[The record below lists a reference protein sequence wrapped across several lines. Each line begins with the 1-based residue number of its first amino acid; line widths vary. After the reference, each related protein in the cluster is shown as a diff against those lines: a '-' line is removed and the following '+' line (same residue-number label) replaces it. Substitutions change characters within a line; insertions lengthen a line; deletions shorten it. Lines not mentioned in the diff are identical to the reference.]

1 MNGTDYIYDHGYDG
15 SSDVGYNVSAPGTV
29 YEGSTGSEM
38 AYMFYNNL
46 GNLAYYYELNGND
59 RPDGTWGLQNVS
71 FESGGPG
78 GLVVSFQNSDKPPGV
93 YNIYYSGTEYAPEAT
108 SAWWFGFGGGGQGGH
123 DFSSSCYT
131 WAVRDGDS
139 VPIPEPSTLLLLG
152 SASLFGAAFRK
163 KSRRQG

>member
-78 GLVVSFQNSDKPPGV
+78 GAGQDTVWMDANCCV
-93 YNIYYSGTEYAPEAT
+93 YAFIFFSQCNRL
-108 SAWWFGFGGGGQGGH
+108 SA
-123 DFSSSCYT
+123 C
-131 WAVRDGDS
+131 
-139 VPIPEPSTLLLLG
+139 L
-152 SASLFGAAFRK
+152 
-163 KSRRQG
+163 